1 MWPDDEPQERRLAE
15 GTIAGSDLSGPP
27 QAADVGGVGA
37 AAAAEDNQARQERR
51 QPGVAGRQRVRVTAV
66 EVGGLVELGVAS
78 LRGVVP
84 DAENAVRPRPGRP
97 RLTCD
102 TLLERLLDMGWVG
115 AVDHEILGAGRS
127 VYLGDRRR
135 QQGSVRE
142 P

>member
-66 EVGGLVELGVAS
+66 QVGGLVKFGVAS
-78 LRGVVP
+78 LGGVVP
-84 DAENAVRPRPGRP
+84 DAENTGCPGPGRP
-97 RLTCD
+97 RLTCNAAV
-102 TLLERLLDMGWVG
+102 ERRLDVAGVG
-115 AVDHEILGAGRS
+115 AVDHEVLGAGRG

-135 QQGSVRE
+135 QRSSVRE
-142 P
+142 